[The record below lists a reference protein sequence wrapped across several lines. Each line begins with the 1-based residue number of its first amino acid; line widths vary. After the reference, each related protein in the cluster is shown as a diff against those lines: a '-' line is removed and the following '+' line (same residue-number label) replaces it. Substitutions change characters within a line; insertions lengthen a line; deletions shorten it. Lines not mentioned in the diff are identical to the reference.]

1 MKTLT
6 MVMAL
11 VCAPAI
17 MLPGQKNSVDSSAT
31 AKFRRLEIARF
42 EAQRRGDNVALDAM
56 FDNALVW
63 IDPDGVQL
71 TKFEYLAKL
80 RLARTK
86 VLEIEPEAMTVHTF
100 GNTVVVI
107 GIYHERGVKD
117 GRRYVQRARF
127 VNTWAFR
134 NGKWMCIAAA
144 ATSSLR

>member
-1 MKTLT
+1 MKTIAIL
-6 MVMAL
+6 L
-11 VCAPAI
+11 VIVWAQAI
-17 MLPGQKNSVDSSAT
+17 MTPGQQNSVDSSAA
-31 AKFRRLEIARF
+31 AKFRQLETARF

-80 RLARTK
+80 RLARAK
-86 VLEIEPEAMTVHTF
+86 VLEIEPESMTVHAF
-100 GNTVVVI
+100 GNTVVVL
-107 GIYHERGVKD
+107 GIYHEKGVKD

-127 VNTWAFR
+127 INTWAFR

-144 ATSSLR
+144 ATSSLK